1 MDYNILLDLATDL
14 GYELAMCGAE
24 TFRVEESVSR
34 VLSSYGIASEV
45 FAIPNYLIVTV
56 MMEDGTPITRMRR
69 IGSHGNDLDSVEKFS
84 GLSRAYCS
92 QRPEPKEAQRWM
104 EVTRSQR
111 LTYPVPVIYLGY
123 FLGALGFGLL
133 FGGNFLDGLCAGICG
148 ILVGLVIRFLDAQD
162 TNQFFRTIAASFLMA
177 LLAYA
182 FGAMGIAKNP
192 DAITIGALMI
202 LVPGLLFTNAMR
214 DIIYGDTNSGIF
226 RLVQVVFTALAI
238 ALGTA
243 AAWHLTSGF
252 YGVTGSATVTWHPLA
267 QAVAVFV
274 GCLGFCILFNVHGRG
289 SVLCIIGGVV
299 TWMLYLLGG
308 ALGCDVYAANLFAS
322 LFAAAYAE
330 VMARVRKCPA
340 MPYLVIAIL
349 PLLPGAGVYY
359 TMSLGLEGNRMDA
372 VAKGLETVG
381 IAGSLA
387 VGILLVSTVFRLIY
401 RHIQGARAEKS

>member
-111 LTYPVPVIYLGY
+111 LTYPVPIVYLGY

-243 AAWHLTSGF
+243 AAWHLTSGV
-252 YGVTGSATVTWHPLA
+252 YGVTGSATVTWQPLA

-401 RHIQGARAEKS
+401 RHAQGARAEKS